1 MPPTRLPPHFSI
13 ENHRQRCLAQLRSKE
28 TGLERYIYLSG
39 LKDREPDLFYEL
51 VLTHMMVRSYARFLQ
66 TNVDMLDVGN
76 GPHIVHV
83 SPLLVEVLSVPIL
96 EFVGQQ

>member
-51 VLTHMMVRSYARFLQ
+51 VLTHMMVRSCAHFLQ
-66 TNVDMLDVGN
+66 TNVNMLDVRRKW
-76 GPHIVHV
+76 
-83 SPLLVEVLSVPIL
+83 SPYCTRESSACRSLICTHS
-96 EFVGQQ
+96 